1 MERPGAPRPTIS
13 LPKRGPKQAGSGI
26 GGPPPPRQDVRS
38 EEGCEDESER
48 KMAVDGDEEELK
60 GAEAVEGWYNALG
73 LPKPFTAPRRLSEG
87 VWRPDLRLVQLTTN
101 KCAFIYLSIYLFI
114 YLFI

>member
-13 LPKRGPKQAGSGI
+13 LPKRGPKQAGSRI
-26 GGPPPPRQDVRS
+26 GGPPSSQDLRS
-38 EEGCEDESER
+38 EEGCEEDESER
-48 KMAVDGDEEELK
+48 KMAEDGDEEEAK
-60 GAEAVEGWYNALG
+60 GAEAVEGWYSALG

-101 KCAFIYLSIYLFI
+101 KYAINLFI
-114 YLFI
+114 YLFF